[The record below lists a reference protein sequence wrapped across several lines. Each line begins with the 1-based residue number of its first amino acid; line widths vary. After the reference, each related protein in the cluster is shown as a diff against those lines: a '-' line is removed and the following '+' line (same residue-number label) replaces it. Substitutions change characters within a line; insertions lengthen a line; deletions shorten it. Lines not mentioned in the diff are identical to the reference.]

1 MSIIPHCVRLVA
13 LLMGAG
19 AACAQ
24 VAIPATPKNFT
35 KRSLSDTGSSG
46 GNINFGP
53 KTPPAEAKVR
63 YITHVSLSEPRQWHS
78 TDGKSLLG
86 KLIAFDDIIVET
98 TKSARAP
105 AAPTMPANPTVVKH
119 GKARLMVNS
128 KPYELPVERLSQPDR
143 DFIEDIRAAI
153 ARKAA
158 TPPK

>member
-1 MSIIPHCVRLVA
+1 MSITRHCVKLVA
-13 LLMGAG
+13 LLMGVH

-46 GNINFGP
+46 GNITFGP
-53 KTPPAEAKVR
+53 KTPPNEAKVR
-63 YITHVSLSEPRQWHS
+63 YITHVSLSESRQWHS

-86 KLIAFDDIIVET
+86 KLIAFDDIVVET
-98 TKSARAP
+98 TKGAPAP
-105 AAPTMPANPTVVKH
+105 AAPAMPASPMVVKD
-119 GKARLMVNS
+119 GKARLLVNS

-143 DFIEDIRAAI
+143 DFIENIRAAI